1 MKVGLMANSSWFT
14 VDVVPV
20 HFTFQF
26 GLRFG
31 LELVWGWLEIYLG
44 LICGLL
50 RIGSRL
56 RDNLFGGGFRLYF
69 KIGGALLRVSLSF
82 YFRLVRFFFKS
93 RFNVLWLI

>member
-44 LICGLL
+44 LMCGLL
-50 RIGSRL
+50 KVG
-56 RDNLFGGGFRLYF
+56 
-69 KIGGALLRVSLSF
+69 
-82 YFRLVRFFFKS
+82 
-93 RFNVLWLI
+93 